1 MQNHWSKYSTLA
13 AVLSLT
19 AVGLFCG
26 LSTIGFAWR
35 ILHVVGFKPNLWAMI
50 EALSTAVT
58 AAAVLGGGFVAYR
71 QLNEGASSRH
81 MEVADRLFMELN
93 SDENIDAR
101 RWIFRNLPD
110 DPKEGIPALNDQ
122 GRAAIKRTLNS
133 LDRVAFLTQSGW
145 IPQEMVMPWMSPM
158 VVKAWVKLCPYVEY
172 ESERRGEPDY
182 YEHACALAQQ
192 CQEWRTENVPEAE
205 VRWLEDAL

>member
-1 MQNHWSKYSTLA
+1 MQSNWSRYSTLA
-13 AVLSLT
+13 AVISLT
-19 AVGLFCG
+19 AVGLLCG
-26 LSTIGFAWR
+26 LGAIGFAWL
-35 ILHVVGFKPNLWAMI
+35 ILRVAHVKTGLWPMI

-58 AAAVLGGGFVAYR
+58 AAAVLGGGFVAFR

-81 MEVADRLFMELN
+81 LEVADRLFMELN
-93 SDENIDAR
+93 SDKNIDAR
-101 RWIFRNLPD
+101 RWIFQNLPD
-110 DPKEGIPALNDQ
+110 DPKEGIPDLNDT
-122 GRAAIKRTLNS
+122 GRDAIKRTLNS

-158 VVKAWVKLCPYVEY
+158 VVKVWVKLCPYVKY

-192 CQEWRTENVPEAE
+192 CQEWRAENVPEAE